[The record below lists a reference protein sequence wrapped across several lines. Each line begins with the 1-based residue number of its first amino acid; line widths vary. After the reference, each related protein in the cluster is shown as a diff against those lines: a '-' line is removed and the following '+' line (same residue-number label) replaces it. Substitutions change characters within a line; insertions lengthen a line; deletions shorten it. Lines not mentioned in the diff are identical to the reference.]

1 MSFNIL
7 CTGMSSRPA
16 VVATKT
22 DFIQCV
28 HERAAVLII
37 KPSGVRKMKK
47 IVNVIVTSAVLG
59 FGGQAV
65 AADGQAVY
73 QKSCQS
79 CHASGVAGA
88 PKLGDKEAWAPRIA
102 TGMDAMFA
110 VAISGKGAMPP
121 KGACMD
127 CSDDDLKA
135 AIEYMVSQSK

>member
-1 MSFNIL
+1 
-7 CTGMSSRPA
+7 
-16 VVATKT
+16 
-22 DFIQCV
+22 
-28 HERAAVLII
+28 
-37 KPSGVRKMKK
+37 MKK
-47 IVNVIVTSAVLG
+47 IVNVIVMSAVFG

-110 VAISGKGAMPP
+110 IAISGKNAMPP